1 MVERHTE
8 ALLVGEGG
16 MGGEERG
23 QKIEDNKLDTG
34 YREGAG
40 EERGESHLVEL
51 PGRVGLGLGDR
62 EVTQTGA
69 SPTQHLDHL
78 NLDVLPQPLV
88 RPAGGSL

>member
-1 MVERHTE
+1 MGERPTE

-16 MGGEERG
+16 IGGEERD
-23 QKIEDNKLDTG
+23 KKVDTG

-40 EERGESHLVEL
+40 EERGESHWVEL

-62 EVTQTGA
+62 KVTQTGA